1 MSIKNTL
8 RPTILALGCALMAFS
23 SSGNAQGVIGGLDW
37 KEPKI
42 LVPGQGVS
50 TPSLAAIMAD
60 SVRGGG
66 VSSGVA
72 EVPTIRAQAVQ
83 EAAASLGARA
93 GLARGLSDIDASLR
107 KQMATM
113 DASYNFSALA
123 LSVPMRAGLPA
134 TYPAPRTGNGEYAM
148 ILPPVIVEGRDSDS
162 FPNEDE
168 MRIADRVYKIYN
180 KARLVPV
187 DKQSGRPAVPDW
199 RDYLVFSFQEVQ
211 MPHPTLL
218 PKNDAEKAIW
228 NEWVNR
234 GWQEG
239 LIQAQQLFDGGWA
252 RLNRDYKGML
262 NYRLAY
268 SQGLVTRPQV
278 AGVNM
283 GVTGGGTEMRLN
295 DRTVRI
301 TDHSALVP
309 DTSRWSTNNPK

>member
-1 MSIKNTL
+1 MKFKKAFG
-8 RPTILALGCALMAFS
+8 PVMFMAGFALTAAVH
-23 SSGNAQGVIGGLDW
+23 AQGVIGGLDW
-37 KEPKI
+37 QEPKI
-42 LVPGQGVS
+42 VVPGQGVG
-50 TPSLAAIMAD
+50 TPGLSSILAD
-60 SVRGGG
+60 SVRAGAYSAGT
-66 VSSGVA
+66 A

-83 EAAASLGARA
+83 EAAASLGTRA
-93 GLARGLSDIDASLR
+93 GLARGLSDLDSALR
-107 KQMATM
+107 KQGAAM
-113 DASYNFSALA
+113 DSSYNFSALA
-123 LSVPMRAGLPA
+123 LSVPMRAGQPA

-162 FPNEDE
+162 FPNDDE
-168 MRIADRVYKIYN
+168 MRIAERVYKIHN

-187 DKQSGRPAVPDW
+187 DKASGRPAVPDW

-211 MPHPTLL
+211 MPHASLMPR
-218 PKNDAEKAIW
+218 NDAEKAIW
-228 NEWVNR
+228 NEWVKK

-239 LIQAQQLFDGGWA
+239 LVQAQQLFDGGWA

-283 GVTGGGTEMRLN
+283 GVTGGGTEMRIN

-309 DTSRWSTNNPK
+309 DTTRWSSNNPK